1 MSEKFPYG
9 YDVNA
14 YIDKAF
20 ERMKE
25 TYFWA
30 TKEML
35 NPEWTYA
42 IEQDEDGEYQYV
54 TYYDPGSDEKFR
66 TVWKEWDYEGFLK
79 HYIHMNGGTAER
91 YNPVKESFFVRPAR
105 VSSANRSAGASR
117 SFYIPLDYFKLPW
130 EEFLDKYLELAPPSS
145 FYVNKAD
152 LENAAGLKEFLGF

>member
-1 MSEKFPYG
+1 MSKKFRYG

-42 IEQDEDGEYQYV
+42 IEQDEDGEYQLCEQGRPRKCHWPQRV
-54 TYYDPGSDEKFR
+54 P
-66 TVWKEWDYEGFLK
+66 GFL
-79 HYIHMNGGTAER
+79 IT
-91 YNPVKESFFVRPAR
+91 
-105 VSSANRSAGASR
+105 
-117 SFYIPLDYFKLPW
+117 
-130 EEFLDKYLELAPPSS
+130 
-145 FYVNKAD
+145 
-152 LENAAGLKEFLGF
+152 

>member
-1 MSEKFPYG
+1 MNEKFPYG
-9 YDVNA
+9 YDVNV

-79 HYIHMNGGTAER
+79 HYIHMNGGAAER

-105 VSSANRSAGASR
+105 VSSAGWQ
-117 SFYIPLDYFKLPW
+117 PLGRCFEVVLY
-130 EEFLDKYLELAPPSS
+130 SS
-145 FYVNKAD
+145 
-152 LENAAGLKEFLGF
+152 GLF